1 MGNLKDKM
9 VSGRKRILAVGATG
23 AGKSAQAW
31 TLPGR
36 KFGYVFDP
44 NTLSTWKGLAD
55 QLGIEPPD
63 IDAEEFYPDI
73 LNLDSTLKGFR
84 TGSKSDKPEDIG
96 RTKKQA
102 EPTVYLDFV
111 EDINRRVDEGF
122 FEPYDWLL
130 FDGLTFL
137 SKAVMARNMYI
148 NDHYGHIE
156 DLADY
161 RVVGSKISDVFTS
174 LSTLDINIYMT
185 AHWSSFQDEKTK
197 KIEVQINAPGSSR
210 RMLPLVFTDIWLCGR
225 DEKDYVVRT
234 VPDPRGLQDLR
245 CSIVGLKDIE
255 DVTIDDFSKA
265 EEFGIGA
272 ILTEHGWM
280 PKTTSAVKGTASSKK
295 RK

>member
-9 VSGRKRILAVGATG
+9 VSGRKRILAVGSTG
-23 AGKSAQAW
+23 TGKSVQPW

-36 KFGYVFDP
+36 KFEYVFDP
-44 NTLSTWKGLAD
+44 NTMAALKGIAD

-73 LNLDSTLKGFR
+73 LNLDTTLKGFR
-84 TGSKSDKPEDIG
+84 SGSKGDKPEDVG
-96 RTKKQA
+96 RTKKDA
-102 EPTVYLDFV
+102 EPTVYMDFLD
-111 EDINRRVDEGF
+111 DINKRVDAGEF
-122 FEPYDWLL
+122 DNYDWLI
-130 FDGLTFL
+130 FDSLTFL
-137 SKAVMARNMYI
+137 SKSVMARNMWI
-148 NDHYGHIE
+148 NDHYGGIE

-161 RVVGSKISDVFTS
+161 RVVGSKLSEVFTS

-210 RMLPLVFTDIWLCGR
+210 RMLPLVFTDIWQTVRLESG
-225 DEKDYVVRT
+225 YGVRT

-245 CSIVGLKDIE
+245 CSIVGLNEIE

-272 ILTEHGWM
+272 ILTEHGWK
-280 PKTTSAVKGTASSKK
+280 PKGTSVPKGKSASSKTK
-295 RK
+295 